1 MDPRLFRH
9 QCGFLQHHVR
19 GLRQRGRSRT
29 GAGVR
34 SKASGRAALQ
44 GQERA
49 GRGAGRAALAG
60 GRHAEPCGR
69 HALASES
76 LSFAKVADTCWL
88 RAKRT
93 TSSATFSCRLA
104 NTFTAKHAISA
115 SVSADRCRRRGR
127 PSAAADGRAPGAHR
141 PRLAACR
148 RTCLRQLLGA
158 LQQVRRLRP
167 GKGRM
172 KVSWQLTGIRKNPW
186 AQAHP
191 LVVQQEKPAS
201 ERSVRRVMTIRQEVA
216 ERQARLVCAFLGKG
230 APMRQR
236 VDRRTQGSSQAA
248 RAAG

>member
-34 SKASGRAALQ
+34 SEGIGTAPVQRQTERRGVLGEQRWPEGDTLSHAAGMRL
-44 GQERA
+44 
-49 GRGAGRAALAG
+49 L
-60 GRHAEPCGR
+60 
-69 HALASES
+69 LKS

-115 SVSADRCRRRGR
+115 SVSADPCRRRGR

-158 LQQVRRLRP
+158 LQTSPPAPP

-191 LVVQQEKPAS
+191 LVVQQEKAC
-201 ERSVRRVMTIRQEVA
+201 Q
-216 ERQARLVCAFLGKG
+216 
-230 APMRQR
+230 
-236 VDRRTQGSSQAA
+236 
-248 RAAG
+248 